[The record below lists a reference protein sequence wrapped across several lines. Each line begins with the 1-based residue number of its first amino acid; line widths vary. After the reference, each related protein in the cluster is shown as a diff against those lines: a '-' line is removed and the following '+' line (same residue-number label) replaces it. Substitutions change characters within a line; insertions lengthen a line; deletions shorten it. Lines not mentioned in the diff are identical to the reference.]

1 MLSGVYW
8 GYIAMI
14 EGVVKRIREEA
25 GESLRVVAT
34 GGLAPLFTD
43 ATDVIEAYDSDMTVR
58 GLEQIHRRNSK
69 S

>member
-1 MLSGVYW
+1 
-8 GYIAMI
+8 
-14 EGVVKRIREEA
+14 VVKRIREEV